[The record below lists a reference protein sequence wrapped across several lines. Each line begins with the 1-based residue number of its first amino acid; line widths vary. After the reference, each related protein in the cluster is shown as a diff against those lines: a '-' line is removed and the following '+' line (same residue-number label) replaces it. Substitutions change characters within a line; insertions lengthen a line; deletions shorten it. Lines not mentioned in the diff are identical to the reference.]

1 MQAAPQVLYPL
12 GRPRFLHALLA
23 LIGLLV
29 LAVMAGVAVSQPRL
43 HLVGVMAL
51 LLVLALTLTLSS
63 APVPGGCLLWDGAQ
77 WHLLGAHSMSGQ
89 LTLVLDLQRGL
100 LLRWVSP
107 SFASDPTSRWL
118 WIEQHADPVIWKDV
132 RRAIYW
138 HTH

>member
-29 LAVMAGVAVSQPRL
+29 LVVMAGVTVSQPRL

-51 LLVLALTLTLSS
+51 LLVLALTLTLCSGP
-63 APVPGGCLLWDGAQ
+63 APGGCLLWDGVH
-77 WHLLGAHSMSGQ
+77 WHLQDASPVSGQ
-89 LTLVLDLQRGL
+89 LTLVFDLQRAL

-107 SFASDPTSRWL
+107 CVASDPTSRWL